1 LDELVERANRNN
13 TSIQVAAARL
23 RQARAF
29 VQATQAD
36 RAPQVSADAGAA
48 RVGGI
53 VNGVPGPARS
63 LYSTGVNLSYE
74 VDLFGR
80 LAQATDAAV
89 LDAQARE
96 ALLQSA
102 GLLVQAEV
110 AQTDLERRA
119 LDTERALVR
128 STVGAYRDTLSLT
141 ERRFRAGDVA
151 ELDVARARTE
161 VAATESDALALDRR
175 RAELEHALAVL
186 IGEVSSSFT
195 LGAADWNTALP
206 VIPAGVPSTVL
217 SRRPDVSAAQS
228 SLLAA
233 PAGGAV
239 RGAGSRRRLGQPLD
253 RAFRRALPQRLR
265 QPARSARRATQR
277 AAQPAPGAAGALGS
291 VPEHGGARPGAGRR
305 LELMISGGG

>member
-1 LDELVERANRNN
+1 MKFIALSTFTALLIAGCAASLPAIDPAALPAAPQSFKEGDGRWTLAAPAEAQPRGEWWRSFSDPVLDGLVERANRSN

-23 RQARAF
+23 KQARAF
-29 VQATQAD
+29 VQATRAD

-63 LYSTGVNLSYE
+63 LYSAGVNLSYE

-110 AQTDLERRA
+110 AQTYLELRA

-128 STVGAYRDTLSLT
+128 STVSAYRDTLSLT

-151 ELDVARARTE
+151 ELDVSRARTE

-186 IGEVSSSFT
+186 IGEV
-195 LGAADWNTALP
+195 
-206 VIPAGVPSTVL
+206 
-217 SRRPDVSAAQS
+217 
-228 SLLAA
+228 
-233 PAGGAV
+233 
-239 RGAGSRRRLGQPLD
+239 
-253 RAFRRALPQRLR
+253 
-265 QPARSARRATQR
+265 
-277 AAQPAPGAAGALGS
+277 
-291 VPEHGGARPGAGRR
+291 
-305 LELMISGGG
+305 